1 MKLKTATLVA
11 ALGSLV
17 GAALQIRTIFLFI
30 TGEYKGNLLP
40 ALLFLLF
47 PVSLS
52 LFFFTL
58 YRNQK

>member
-17 GAALQIRTIFLFI
+17 GAILQIHTIFLFI
-30 TGEYKGNLLP
+30 TGEYKGDLLKP
-40 ALLFLLF
+40 ILFLLF
-47 PVSLS
+47 PLSLS